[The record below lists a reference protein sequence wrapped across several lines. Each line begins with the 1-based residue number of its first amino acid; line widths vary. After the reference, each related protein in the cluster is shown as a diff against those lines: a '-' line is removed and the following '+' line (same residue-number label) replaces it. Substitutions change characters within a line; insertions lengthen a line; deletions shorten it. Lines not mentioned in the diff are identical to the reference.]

1 MKLKDNL
8 LKRVDTMQDYSDT
21 FFYVT
26 LATNPIQYGI
36 AFNIHD
42 KRPMLKTKNS
52 ILKERQDQIESW
64 NEEQRLRNLK
74 AQEV

>member
-8 LKRVDTMQDYSDT
+8 LKRVDTMQDYQQT
-21 FFYVT
+21 YFYVH
-26 LATNPIQYGI
+26 LNTNPIQYGI

-42 KRPMLKTKNS
+42 KRPIQKTKNN
-52 ILKERQDQIESW
+52 ILKERLDQIESW